1 MKLDFKLPFSF
12 TSFTFSFPIPCPQT
26 GIVTNN
32 ILSKL
37 INFKSNQSLPNY
49 FPPTCLLQRYI
60 EPSLLREIQERAHL
74 LMRNIYLPIHPPPP
88 PTYTRHIRAVRFII
102 IFFFSFFPLES
113 RREKTCYMESRTIIS
128 MKIVAPGQMSHG
140 DKGLTGGWRKMHR
153 TRVHRCSA

>member
-1 MKLDFKLPFSF
+1 MYMKLDFKLPFSF

-102 IFFFSFFPLES
+102 IFFFFLFSP
-113 RREKTCYMESRTIIS
+113 RKQAREDLLYGIPNDYLDENCGPRPN
-128 MKIVAPGQMSHG
+128 VARG
-140 DKGLTGGWRKMHR
+140 
-153 TRVHRCSA
+153 